1 MLTVEALNAGYGK
14 FKVLFDVDF
23 TAKDKEITVVVGPNG
38 SGKTTLLKGIFGLIT
53 IYSGDVMLDGKELT
67 GLPPHEIAKKGIAYL
82 PQTDDVFANLTL
94 DENLVMAG
102 YTLTENEFK
111 DRSNDVLEIFPVLK
125 SFTSRKAGTL
135 SGGERRL
142 LAMAMA
148 LLRKP
153 KVMMF
158 DEPTSNLSPKIAM
171 QVFDNI
177 AKLRDSLGVTI
188 ILVEQI
194 AKKALEIGDRAFLMV
209 GGKPI
214 FEGKCSELLGH
225 PELSKLY
232 LGIKKDV

>member
-14 FKVLFDVDF
+14 FRVLFDVNF
-23 TAKDKEITVVVGPNG
+23 AARDKEITVVVGPNG

-53 IYSGDVMLDGKELT
+53 IYSGDVMLDGRKLT

-94 DENLVMAG
+94 DENLAMAG
-102 YTLTENEFK
+102 YTLTENEFN
-111 DRSNDVLEIFPVLK
+111 DRSNEVLGIFPVLK

-135 SGGERRL
+135 SGGERRI

-188 ILVEQI
+188 ILVEQM
-194 AKKALEIGDRAFLMV
+194 AKKALETGDRTFLMV

-232 LGIKKDV
+232 LGIKPDA